1 MENNIY
7 ENDPV
12 FESYLK
18 EQQEKREIKRTAN
31 FVGGAFLA
39 LMILPFIISTMFVNF
54 LKVVGLP
61 VSQVELIIKDPTFT
75 MFLQIFLSVTMFLL
89 PLGIILYGEHV
100 KLKDIVSFRKP
111 KKELFLPTILVCVG
125 ITAFANVVSNMITSM
140 FNGIGLPVSAPDF
153 DVPKGVLGFIIS
165 FLAIAVT
172 PAFVEEFALRGV
184 YMGTL
189 KKYGKAFA
197 VVVSAILFGLM
208 HGNLAQIP
216 FAFILGIAIG
226 IAVIKTDSLWT
237 GIIIHFINNAVSVI
251 LTQITENLQSTTA
264 QTFVTAL
271 YFALCIL
278 AFFTGIYLFK
288 GKTRELVQ
296 FEDKEE
302 KGDVTKKLKW
312 FFSAPTVII
321 SIVVTGIEC
330 LAALFM
336 Y

>member
-111 KKELFLPTILVCVG
+111 KNELFLPTILVCVG

-172 PAFVEEFALRGV
+172 PAFVEEFAFRGV
-184 YMGTL
+184 YLGAL
-189 KKYGKAFA
+189 KKYGKGFA
-197 VVVSAILFGLM
+197 VGVTAILFGLM

-226 IAVIKTDSLWT
+226 IAVIKTDSIWT
-237 GIIIHFINNAVSVI
+237 GIIIHFINNGISVVLAQINEIFASAMVS
-251 LTQITENLQSTTA
+251 A
-264 QTFVTAL
+264 FVTSL
-271 YFALCIL
+271 YFAICVL
-278 AFFTGIYLFK
+278 AFFTGIYLLK
-288 GKTRELVQ
+288 GRTKELL
-296 FEDKEE
+296 KLEE
-302 KGDVTKKLKW
+302 ENDGINLTLKIKW
-312 FFSAPTVII
+312 FFSTPLII
-321 SIVVTGIEC
+321 LSVVLTGIEC